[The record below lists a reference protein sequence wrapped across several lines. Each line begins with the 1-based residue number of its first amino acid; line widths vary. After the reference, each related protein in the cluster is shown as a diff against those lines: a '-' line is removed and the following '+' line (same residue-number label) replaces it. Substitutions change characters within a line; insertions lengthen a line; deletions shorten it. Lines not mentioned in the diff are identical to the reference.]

1 MCPAHLLQ
9 APQFLWKFPWSL
21 LHLVWGPPP
30 LPRERKE
37 KSQNFRKPLLLL
49 VRKSIVHFNKL
60 LEKSPYC
67 AVLVLGLHICAT
79 PVFSGHAVVMQE
91 VQIHLFSKS
100 RMFLIENLSDLSP
113 GPSTDPKVPLRDTNK
128 QHFWPLSPD
137 LTFDNVM
144 PLSRELLTTDIND
157 K

>member
-1 MCPAHLLQ
+1 
-9 APQFLWKFPWSL
+9 
-21 LHLVWGPPP
+21 
-30 LPRERKE
+30 
-37 KSQNFRKPLLLL
+37 
-49 VRKSIVHFNKL
+49 
-60 LEKSPYC
+60 
-67 AVLVLGLHICAT
+67 
-79 PVFSGHAVVMQE
+79 MQE